1 MSPSG
6 AGGLLGRASPSERD
20 DGGEADDALTRDE
33 IFDLMSNH
41 RRRYTLHYC
50 KRADGAVELG
60 DLAEQVA
67 AWEQD
72 KEISELTSAERKT
85 VYTSLQQT
93 HLPRLEQ
100 AGVLRY
106 DRGEVELTERMER
119 LDIYMDIVPENSVPW
134 GVYYLGLSVLSSLI
148 VAALWADVLPTGT
161 VPLLAY
167 PTVIVA
173 AFGLSAAY
181 HTVTNRRYQFEN
193 LERPP

>member
-6 AGGLLGRASPSERD
+6 AGGLLGRASASEAD
-20 DGGEADDALTRDE
+20 DGGKDDDALTRDE

-50 KRADGAVELG
+50 KRADGAVQLS

-72 KEISELTSAERKT
+72 KEIPDLTSAERKT

-134 GVYYLGLSVLSSLI
+134 GVYYLGLSALSGLI
-148 VAALWADVLPTGT
+148 MVALWVDVLPTGT
-161 VPLLAY
+161 IPLLAY